1 MMVGTLVDQPA
12 QLEVPAPRLTLPKW
26 HIALVLVGWPAA
38 YLVNSFM
45 PWSRELFG
53 RLNPRWFYPFW
64 ASVTLLHW
72 GSVAFVVYSVR
83 NSGGS
88 VKDIGFT
95 TSPRRM
101 LVMLVCLA
109 ALGAAMVFLRA
120 HDPRSPAP
128 LTVATV
134 MLPRRAPQR
143 LFWIAMSLT
152 AGFCEELVYRGF
164 AISALRGRGMRA
176 WQALIIASVSF
187 VFVHGLAGVFAF
199 PVYFTFGLL
208 FGGLFLWRRTLA
220 PGMCLHAAFD
230 MFAILA

>member
-1 MMVGTLVDQPA
+1 
-12 QLEVPAPRLTLPKW
+12 
-26 HIALVLVGWPAA
+26 
-38 YLVNSFM
+38 
-45 PWSRELFG
+45 
-53 RLNPRWFYPFW
+53 
-64 ASVTLLHW
+64 
-72 GSVAFVVYSVR
+72 
-83 NSGGS
+83 
-88 VKDIGFT
+88 
-95 TSPRRM
+95 
-101 LVMLVCLA
+101 
-109 ALGAAMVFLRA
+109 
-120 HDPRSPAP
+120 
-128 LTVATV
+128 
-134 MLPRRAPQR
+134 
-143 LFWIAMSLT
+143 MSLT